1 MVSDNDNKRF
11 SKRMNPIISNRKTKR
26 RSPSAKKS
34 LYIIPPA
41 MVKKYD
47 ELSPF
52 ELKDKLMSLAASSK
66 KPMLNAGRGNPNF
79 FNVFVR
85 EIFAKL
91 QVLVMKIT
99 ETKKHLLHDLDVYPG
114 PDEFNYDKLFRKG
127 VKKWNKRHR
136 DFFVD
141 YMTFIKDKCKEQKKN
156 YNHML
161 HDLLLSTIGCF
172 YPVPPQMQPHLNFA
186 SQEFMYDMVIGSPTG
201 HGKEEGYKL
210 KPTDFEF
217 FATEGAAAGILYVF
231 NTLKENYLLK
241 PGDTI
246 AIITPIFS
254 PYLEMP
260 RLADY
265 DLNIVELKG
274 NPEKNYAL
282 DDDQIDKLR
291 DKKVK
296 GLFMVNPSNPGAY
309 SLPKENIDTIGHLIN
324 TERPD
329 IFVLSDSVYAP
340 FARKYNSFMLS
351 CPKNT
356 IEVYSLSKYFGTTG
370 WRLGLVMMPKDTNL
384 NKMIKNISATE
395 TKALHKRYSLATTD
409 PEKLSFMDRIVFDSR
424 QVAEA
429 HVGGLSTPQQVLI
442 GLFLFY
448 HMHDSSHNYQHH
460 IQDLLEKRMRVLY
473 EDLKTQPRIVPE
485 STDYYTLLDI
495 PAITENLYGKSA
507 RDTLEKKY
515 SYLEFMFHLANK
527 YQTIMLPGKGF
538 GTTNNW
544 ILRACLANLPIAEY
558 SKISKNLASC
568 IHDFVGNT

>member
-1 MVSDNDNKRF
+1 MVKQNS
-11 SKRMNPIISNRKTKR
+11 STKR
-26 RSPSAKKS
+26 NKSNISHRRTKKVSRSSSKS
-34 LYIIPPA
+34 LYRISPA

-47 ELSPF
+47 TLSPF
-52 ELKDKLMSLAASSK
+52 ELKDKLMSLATSSK

-91 QVLVMKIT
+91 QLLVMKIT

-114 PDEFNYDKLFRKG
+114 PQEFNYDKLFRKG

-136 DFFVD
+136 EYFLD
-141 YMTFIKDKCKEQKKN
+141 YMNFIKEKCKQQKKD
-156 YNHML
+156 YNFML
-161 HDLLLSTIGCF
+161 HDLLMSTIGCF
-172 YPVPPQMQPHLNFA
+172 YPVPPQMQPHLNFT
-186 SQEFMYDMVIGSPTG
+186 SQEFMYDLVMGSAASSS
-201 HGKEEGYKL
+201 GKEEGHKL

-282 DDDQIDKLR
+282 DDDEIDKLR
-291 DKKVK
+291 NKKVK

-309 SLPKENIDTIGHLIN
+309 SLPKSNIDSIGHLIN

-384 NKMIKNISATE
+384 NKMIKNVSATE

-409 PEKLSFMDRIVFDSR
+409 PEKLTFMDRIVFDSR

-448 HMHDSSHNYQHH
+448 HMHDSSHKYQHH
-460 IQDLLEKRMRVLY
+460 IQDLLEKRMLVLY

-485 STDYYTLLDI
+485 ATDYYTLLDI
-495 PAITENLYGKSA
+495 PAITENLYGKDA
-507 RDTLEKKY
+507 RHTLESKY

-527 YQTIMLPGKGF
+527 YQTVLLPGKGF

-544 ILRACLANLPIAEY
+544 ILRACLANLPVGEY

-568 IHDFVGNT
+568 IHDFVR

>member
-1 MVSDNDNKRF
+1 MTKTHSTKRKINKH
-11 SKRMNPIISNRKTKR
+11 KKQNRKTKKR
-26 RSPSAKKS
+26 SSKSYIYKISPSM
-34 LYIIPPA
+34 I
-41 MVKKYD
+41 KKYD

-52 ELKDKLMSLAASSK
+52 ELKDKLMTLATSPK

-91 QVLVMKIT
+91 QLLVMKIT
-99 ETKKHLLHDLDVYPG
+99 ETKKHLLHDLDIYPG
-114 PDEFNYDKLFRKG
+114 PDEFNYDKLFSKG
-127 VKKWNKRHR
+127 VRKWNKRHR
-136 DFFVD
+136 DFFLD
-141 YMTFIKDKCKEQKKN
+141 YMKFIKQRCLEQKKN

-161 HDLLLSTIGCF
+161 HDLLMSTIGCF
-172 YPVPPQMQPHLNFA
+172 YPVPPQLQPHLNFI
-186 SQEFMYDMVIGSPTG
+186 SQDFMYDLVMGTDKG
-201 HGKEEGYKL
+201 GNEEGHKL

-217 FATEGAAAGILYVF
+217 FATEGAAAGILYIF
-231 NTLKENYLLK
+231 NTLKENFLLK
-241 PGDTI
+241 KGDTI

-254 PYLEMP
+254 PYMEMP

-265 DLNIVELKG
+265 DLKIVELKG

-282 DDDQIDKLR
+282 DDHEINKLR

-296 GLFMVNPSNPGAY
+296 GLFMVNPSNPGAF
-309 SLPKENIDTIGHLIN
+309 SLPKENIDTIGKLVN

-384 NKMIKNISATE
+384 NKMIANVNATE
-395 TKALHKRYSLATTD
+395 KKALHKRYSLASID
-409 PEKLSFMDRIVFDSR
+409 PEKLTFMDRIVFDSR

-448 HMHDSSHNYQHH
+448 HMHDSSRKYQHQL
-460 IQDLLEKRMRVLY
+460 QDLLEKRMRVLY
-473 EDLKTQPRIVPE
+473 EDLNTQPRIVPE
-485 STDYYTLLDI
+485 ATDYYTLLDI
-495 PAITENLYGKSA
+495 PMITENLYGKEA
-507 RDTLEKKY
+507 RKKLESKY

-527 YQTIMLPGKGF
+527 YQTVLLPGKGF

-544 ILRACLANLPIAEY
+544 ILRACVANLPAADY
-558 SKISKNLASC
+558 SKISKNIASC
-568 IHDFVGNT
+568 IDDFVK

>member
-1 MVSDNDNKRF
+1 MVSKKNNR
-11 SKRMNPIISNRKTKR
+11 NNSNRRTKKNSHKNPNKIYSI
-26 RSPSAKKS
+26 SPDM
-34 LYIIPPA
+34 I
-41 MVKKYD
+41 KKYD
-47 ELSPF
+47 DLSPF
-52 ELKDKLMSLAASSK
+52 ELKDKLMTLATSPK

-85 EIFAKL
+85 ELFGRL
-91 QVLVMKIT
+91 QLLVMKIT
-99 ETKKHLLHDLDVYPG
+99 DTKKHLLHDLDVYPG
-114 PDEFNYDKLFRKG
+114 KDEFNYDKLFRKG
-127 VKKWNKRHR
+127 VKKWPKRQG
-136 DFFVD
+136 DFFID
-141 YMTFIKDKCKEQKKN
+141 YMDFIKQKSKEQKKN

-161 HDLLLSTIGCF
+161 HDILLSTIGCF
-172 YPVPPQMQPHLNFA
+172 YPVPPQLQPHLNFV
-186 SQEFMYDMVIGSPTG
+186 SQDFMYDLVMGSSKD
-201 HGKEEGYKL
+201 GKEEGRKL

-231 NTLKENYLLK
+231 NTLKENFFLK
-241 PGDTI
+241 SGDTI

-265 DLNIVELKG
+265 DLKIVELKG
-274 NPEKNYAL
+274 NPEQNYAL
-282 DDDQIDKLR
+282 DDEQINKLL

-296 GLFMVNPSNPGAY
+296 GLFMVNPSNPGAF
-309 SLPKENIDTIGHLIN
+309 SLPKENIDKIGHLIN
-324 TERPD
+324 TKRQD
-329 IFVLSDSVYAP
+329 LFVLSDSVYAP

-384 NKMIKNISATE
+384 NKMLKKLPDNE
-395 TKALHKRYSLATTD
+395 KKALDKRYSLATID
-409 PEKLSFMDRIVFDSR
+409 PDKLSFMDRLVFDSR

-448 HMHDSSHNYQHH
+448 HMHDTSRQYQHQ
-460 IQDLLEKRMRVLY
+460 IQNLLEKRMKVLY

-485 STDYYTLLDI
+485 ATDYYTLLDI
-495 PAITENLYGKSA
+495 PMITENIYGKEA
-507 RDTLEKKY
+507 REKLVNKY
-515 SYLEFMFHLANK
+515 TYLEFMFHLANK
-527 YQTIMLPGKGF
+527 YQTVLLPGKGF

-544 ILRACLANLPIAEY
+544 ILRACLANLPVADY
-558 SKISKNLASC
+558 VKISKNIASC
-568 IHDFVGNT
+568 IHDFVG

>member
-1 MVSDNDNKRF
+1 MVKNRSTKRRETK
-11 SKRMNPIISNRKTKR
+11 SKQQNRKTKKNH
-26 RSPSAKKS
+26 SKS
-34 LYIIPPA
+34 KIYTIPQA
-41 MVKKYD
+41 MIKKYD
-47 ELSPF
+47 DLSPF
-52 ELKDKLMSLAASSK
+52 ELKDKLMTLATNPK
-66 KPMLNAGRGNPNF
+66 KPMLNAGRGNPDF

-85 EIFAKL
+85 EVFAKL
-91 QVLVMKIT
+91 QLLVMKIT
-99 ETKKHLLHDLDVYPG
+99 ETKKHLLHDLDIYPG
-114 PDEFNYDKLFRKG
+114 KDEFNYDKLFTKG
-127 VKKWNKRHR
+127 VRKWNKRHR
-136 DFFVD
+136 DYFLD
-141 YMTFIKDKCKEQKKN
+141 YMKFIKQKSLEQKKN

-161 HDLLLSTIGCF
+161 HDLLMSTIGCF
-172 YPVPPQMQPHLNFA
+172 YPVPPQLQPHLNFI
-186 SQEFMYDMVIGSPTG
+186 SQDFMYDLVMGTNKG
-201 HGKEEGYKL
+201 GNEEGHKL

-231 NTLKENYLLK
+231 NTLKENFLLK
-241 PGDTI
+241 EGDTI

-265 DLNIVELKG
+265 DLKIVELKG

-282 DDDQIDKLR
+282 DDDQIEKLR

-296 GLFMVNPSNPGAY
+296 GLFMVNPSNPGAF
-309 SLPKENIDTIGHLIN
+309 SLPKENIEKIGKLIN

-340 FARKYNSFMLS
+340 FARNYNSFMLS

-370 WRLGLVMMPKDTNL
+370 WRLGLVMMPKETNL
-384 NKMIKNISATE
+384 NKMIANVSASE
-395 TKALHKRYSLATTD
+395 KKALHKRYALATID
-409 PEKLSFMDRIVFDSR
+409 PEKLTFMDRIVFDSR

-448 HMHDSSHNYQHH
+448 HMHDSSRKYQHQ

-485 STDYYTLLDI
+485 ATDYYTLLDI
-495 PAITENLYGKSA
+495 PVITENLYGKEA
-507 RDTLEKKY
+507 RRKLESKY

-527 YQTIMLPGKGF
+527 YQTVLLPGKGF

-544 ILRACLANLPIAEY
+544 ILRACVANLPVSDY
-558 SKISKNLASC
+558 SKISKNIASC
-568 IHDFVGNT
+568 IHDFVG

>member
-1 MVSDNDNKRF
+1 MANYRFTKRKMNK
-11 SKRMNPIISNRKTKR
+11 KNTQNRKTKKL
-26 RSPSAKKS
+26 SSKKS
-34 LYIIPPA
+34 LYRIHPN

-47 ELSPF
+47 DLSPF
-52 ELKDKLMSLAASSK
+52 ELKDKLMSLATSSK

-91 QVLVMKIT
+91 QLLVMKIT
-99 ETKKHLLHDLDVYPG
+99 ETKKHLLHDLDIYPSK
-114 PDEFNYDKLFRKG
+114 DEFDYDKLFRKG
-127 VKKWNKRHR
+127 AKKWNKRHR
-136 DFFVD
+136 NFFLD
-141 YMTFIKDKCKEQKKN
+141 YMNFIKQKCGEQKKN

-172 YPVPPQMQPHLNFA
+172 YPVPPQLQPHLNFI
-186 SQEFMYDMVIGSPTG
+186 SQDFMYDLVMGTNTG
-201 HGKEEGYKL
+201 GNEEGHKL

-274 NPEKNYAL
+274 NPEKNYSL
-282 DDDQIDKLR
+282 DDDEINKLR

-309 SLPKENIDTIGHLIN
+309 SLPKENIETIGHLIN

-340 FARKYNSFMLS
+340 FARQYNSFMLS

-384 NKMIKNISATE
+384 NKMIANVSASE
-395 TKALHKRYSLATTD
+395 KKALHKRYSLATIN
-409 PEKLSFMDRIVFDSR
+409 PEKLTFMDRIVFDSR

-448 HMHDSSHNYQHH
+448 HMDDSSRKYQHQ

-485 STDYYTLLDI
+485 ATDYYTLLDI
-495 PAITENLYGKSA
+495 PMIAENLYGKDA
-507 RDTLEKKY
+507 RHILESKY

-527 YQTIMLPGKGF
+527 YQTILLPGKGF

-544 ILRACLANLPIAEY
+544 ILRACVANLPASEY
-558 SKISKNLASC
+558 SKISKNIASC
-568 IHDFVGNT
+568 IHDFVN